1 MFRPEDYVTHDV
13 GLLLKEIGLNENC
26 KYSYLENGLRCCPSE
41 YEQNFNLSEKRCSC
55 PTLYEAQK
63 YLRQKHN
70 ISVEI
75 YRNACGYCWSMSKAD
90 NGTFITDYDLKGPN
104 DGGCWDDFEEALN
117 DGIYNACKMIKKKK
131 DESNKRNNN
140 RR

>member
-13 GLLLKEIGLNENC
+13 GLLLKEIGFNENC

-90 NGTFITDYDLKGPN
+90 NGTMTLKGLMMVVA
-104 DGGCWDDFEEALN
+104 G
-117 DGIYNACKMIKKKK
+117 MILKKL
-131 DESNKRNNN
+131 
-140 RR
+140 

>member
-1 MFRPEDYVTHDV
+1 MSKISIFQKKDV
-13 GLLLKEIGLNENC
+13 HAQPYTRLKSIFG
-26 KYSYLENGLRCCPSE
+26 
-41 YEQNFNLSEKRCSC
+41 
-55 PTLYEAQK
+55 
-63 YLRQKHN
+63 
-70 ISVEI
+70 
-75 YRNACGYCWSMSKAD
+75 KAD